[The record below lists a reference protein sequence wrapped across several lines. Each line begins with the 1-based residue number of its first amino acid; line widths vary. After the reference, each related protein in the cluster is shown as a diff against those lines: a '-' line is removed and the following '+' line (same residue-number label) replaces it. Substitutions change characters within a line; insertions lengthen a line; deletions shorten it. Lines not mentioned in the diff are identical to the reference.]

1 MKILDWIEDEAPV
14 LALSAVAGFSAAVG
28 AAVLTIFVGARF
40 FRDEWTYGI
49 PLAFGLPAALVAGV
63 AAFIA
68 VFRKLR
74 SR

>member
-1 MKILDWIEDEAPV
+1 MKLLDWIEDEAPV
-14 LALSAVAGFSAAVG
+14 LALSAVVGFFAAAG
-28 AAVLTIFVGARF
+28 AAVLTVFVGARF
-40 FRDEWTYGI
+40 FRDERTYGI
-49 PLAFGLPAALVAGV
+49 PLALGLPAALVTGI